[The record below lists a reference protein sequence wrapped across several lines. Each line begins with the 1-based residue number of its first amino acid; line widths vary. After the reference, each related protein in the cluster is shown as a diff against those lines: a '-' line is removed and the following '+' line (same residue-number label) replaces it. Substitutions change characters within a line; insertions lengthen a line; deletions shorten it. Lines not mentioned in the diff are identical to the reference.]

1 MTARLI
7 DGKAIAA
14 EIREAIRRA
23 IGQRLESGLRAPTL
37 ATVLIGEEP
46 ASRIYVRNKRRACA
60 AAGIESIDHNLPV
73 ETREQELLALIDA
86 CNRDESIDG
95 ILVQLPLPA
104 HINPMNV
111 IRKIDPGKD
120 VDGFHP
126 LTFGLLALRTPRLR
140 PCTAFGVLR
149 MLEHIGVDPKGR
161 HCVVVG
167 ASNLVGR
174 PLALELLLAGAT
186 VTVCHR
192 FTANLEGHIRQAEIL
207 ASAVGKPGL
216 VKGSWIRPGAVVLDI
231 GITRMS
237 NGRLRGDV
245 EFDQALKRARWIAP
259 VPGGVGPMTV
269 AMLLQNTLDA
279 AVYNASAA
287 SGNGNAAGARVAV
300 AGEADQITK
309 RQGVSK

>member
-1 MTARLI
+1 MNRRKTTSCLIAGCLKDHAEYHSRMTARII

-14 EIREAIRRA
+14 KFREEIRQTVA
-23 IGQRLESGLRAPTL
+23 QRSATGFRAPALVTIL
-37 ATVLIGEEP
+37 VGADP
-46 ASRIYVRNKRRACA
+46 ASHIYVRNKRRACA
-60 AAGIESIDHNLPV
+60 GAGITSIDHNLPSD
-73 ETREQELLALIDA
+73 TAEQDLLALIDE
-86 CNRDESIDG
+86 CNGSQGIDG
-95 ILVQLPLPA
+95 ILVQLPLPD

-111 IRKIDPGKD
+111 IQRIDPSKD

-140 PCTAFGVLR
+140 PCTAVGVIR
-149 MLEHIGVDPKGR
+149 MLERIGVDPKGR

-192 FTANLEGHIRQAEIL
+192 FTNNLKEHVQRAEIL
-207 ASAVGKPGL
+207 CSAVGKPGL
-216 VKGSWIRPGAVVLDI
+216 LPGSWIRPGAVVLDI

-237 NGRLRGDV
+237 DGKLRGDI
-245 EFDQALKRARWIAP
+245 EFEEARKRAAWIAP

-279 AVYNASAA
+279 AIHNT
-287 SGNGNAAGARVAV
+287 AGR
-300 AGEADQITK
+300 
-309 RQGVSK
+309 

>member
-14 EIREAIRRA
+14 EIREEIRHKV
-23 IGQRLESGLRAPTL
+23 GQRLAAGHRAPAL
-37 ATVLIGEEP
+37 ATVLVGEDP
-46 ASRIYVRNKRRACA
+46 ASHVYVRNKRAACA
-60 AAGIESIDHNLPV
+60 KAGIASIDHNLPAD
-73 ETREQELLALIDA
+73 TGEQELLALIDR
-86 CNRDESIDG
+86 CNDDPGVDG
-95 ILVQLPLPA
+95 ILVQLPLPT
-104 HINPMNV
+104 HIHPLNV
-111 IRKIDPGKD
+111 IQRIDPNKD

-140 PCTAFGVLR
+140 PCTAVGVIR
-149 MLEHIGVDPKGR
+149 MLERIGVDPKGK

-174 PLALELLLAGAT
+174 PLGLELLLAGAT

-192 FTANLEGHIRQAEIL
+192 FTTNLEEHVRQAEIL
-207 ASAVGKPGL
+207 ASAVGKPG
-216 VKGSWIRPGAVVLDI
+216 VVPGSWIRPGAVVLDI

-237 NGRLRGDV
+237 DGKLRGDV
-245 EFDQALKRARWIAP
+245 EFNEARKRAAWIAP

-279 AVYNASAA
+279 AIYNTTD
-287 SGNGNAAGARVAV
+287 R
-300 AGEADQITK
+300 
-309 RQGVSK
+309 

>member
-14 EIREAIRRA
+14 EVREEIRRTVER
-23 IGQRLESGLRAPTL
+23 RLASGFRAPAL
-37 ATVLIGEEP
+37 ATVLIGAEP
-46 ASRIYVRNKRRACA
+46 ASQIYVRNKRRACA
-60 AAGIESIDHNLPV
+60 AAGIDSIDHNLPA
-73 ETREQELLALIDA
+73 ETSEEELLALIDG
-86 CNRDESIDG
+86 CNRDEAIDG
-95 ILVQLPLPA
+95 ILVQLPLPS

-111 IRKIDPGKD
+111 ILRIDPGKD

-126 LTFGLLALRTPRLR
+126 LTFGMLALRTPRLR
-140 PCTAFGVLR
+140 PCTAVGVIRL
-149 MLEHIGVDPKGR
+149 LERIGVSPKGK

-192 FTANLEGHIRQAEIL
+192 FTVNLEEHIRQADIL

-216 VKGSWIRPGAVVLDI
+216 VRGAWIRPGAVVLDI

-237 NGRLRGDV
+237 DGGLRGDV
-245 EFDQALKRARWIAP
+245 EFEEARKRAAWIAP

-279 AVYNASAA
+279 AIYNTQE
-287 SGNGNAAGARVAV
+287 NL
-300 AGEADQITK
+300 E
-309 RQGVSK
+309 

>member
-1 MTARLI
+1 MAAQLI

-14 EIREAIRRA
+14 DIREEIRRA
-23 IGQRLESGLRAPTL
+23 VAQRQAAGFRAPAL
-37 ATVLIGEEP
+37 ATMLIGEEP
-46 ASRIYVRNKRRACA
+46 ASQIYVRNKRRACA
-60 AAGIESIDHNLPV
+60 AAGIESIDHNLPAHTS
-73 ETREQELLALIDA
+73 ELELLALIDA
-86 CNRDESIDG
+86 CNRNQAIDG
-95 ILVQLPLPA
+95 ILVQLPLPD

-111 IRKIDPGKD
+111 IQRIDPGKD

-140 PCTAFGVLR
+140 PCTAVGVIR
-149 MLEHIGVDPKGR
+149 MLERIGVDPKGK

-192 FTANLEGHIRQAEIL
+192 FTKGLEEHVRQAEIL

-216 VKGSWIRPGAVVLDI
+216 VHGDWIRPGAVVLDI

-237 NGRLRGDV
+237 DGKLRGDV
-245 EFDQALKRARWIAP
+245 EFEEARKRAGWIAP

-269 AMLLQNTLDA
+269 AMLLRNTLDA
-279 AVYNASAA
+279 AIHNAPETSTSQPQSGAA
-287 SGNGNAAGARVAV
+287 ENA
-300 AGEADQITK
+300 T
-309 RQGVSK
+309 

>member
-1 MTARLI
+1 MKRRKTTSCPIAGCLKDLAENHTRMTARLI
-7 DGKAIAA
+7 DGRAIAA
-14 EIREAIRRA
+14 EFREEIRQTVERRLTA
-23 IGQRLESGLRAPTL
+23 GFRAPAL
-37 ATVLIGEEP
+37 ATILVGADP
-46 ASRIYVRNKRRACA
+46 ASHIYVRNKRAACA
-60 AAGIESIDHNLPV
+60 KASITSIDHNLPAD
-73 ETREQELLALIDA
+73 TAEQELLALIDR
-86 CNRDESIDG
+86 CNGDAEIDG

-104 HINPMNV
+104 HVNPLNV
-111 IRKIDPGKD
+111 IKRIDPNKD

-140 PCTAFGVLR
+140 PCTAVGAIR
-149 MLEHIGVDPKGR
+149 MLERIGVDPKGK

-174 PLALELLLAGAT
+174 PLSLELLLAGAT

-192 FTANLEGHIRQAEIL
+192 FTTNLEEHVRRAEIL

-216 VKGSWIRPGAVVLDI
+216 VPGSWIRPGAVVLDI

-237 NGRLRGDV
+237 DGKLRGDV
-245 EFDQALKRARWIAP
+245 EFEEARKRAAWIAP

-279 AVYNASAA
+279 AIHNT
-287 SGNGNAAGARVAV
+287 AGR
-300 AGEADQITK
+300 
-309 RQGVSK
+309 

>member
-7 DGKAIAA
+7 DGKAISA
-14 EIREAIRRA
+14 EVREAIRRTVE
-23 IGQRLESGLRAPTL
+23 QRLASGFRAPAL

-46 ASRIYVRNKRRACA
+46 ASQVYVRNKRRACA
-60 AAGIESIDHNLPV
+60 AAGIRSIDHNLSAA
-73 ETREQELLALIDA
+73 TSEQELLALIDA
-86 CNRDESIDG
+86 CNRDEAIDG

-104 HINPMNV
+104 QIDPLKV

-140 PCTAFGVLR
+140 PCTAVGVIR
-149 MLEHIGVDPKGR
+149 MLEYIGVSPKGK

-192 FTANLEGHIRQAEIL
+192 FTANLEQHVQQAEIL

-216 VKGSWIRPGAVVLDI
+216 VRGDWIRPGAVVLDV

-237 NGRLRGDV
+237 DGKLHGDV
-245 EFDQALKRARWIAP
+245 EFERARECAAWITP

-279 AVYNASAA
+279 AMHNTRTS
-287 SGNGNAAGARVAV
+287 SHEGL
-300 AGEADQITK
+300 
-309 RQGVSK
+309 

>member
-1 MTARLI
+1 MTAQLI

-14 EIREAIRRA
+14 EIREEIRQTVK
-23 IGQRLESGLRAPTL
+23 QRLDAGFRAPAL
-37 ATVLIGEEP
+37 ATVLVGEDP
-46 ASRIYVRNKRRACA
+46 ASHVYVRNKRAACA
-60 AAGIESIDHNLPV
+60 NAGIASIDHNLPAD
-73 ETREQELLALIDA
+73 TGEQELLALIDR
-86 CNRDESIDG
+86 CNDDPGVDG

-104 HINPMNV
+104 HIDPLNV
-111 IRKIDPGKD
+111 IQRIDPNKD

-140 PCTAFGVLR
+140 PCTAVGVIR
-149 MLEHIGVDPKGR
+149 MLERIGVDPKGK

-174 PLALELLLAGAT
+174 PLGLELLLAGAT

-192 FTANLEGHIRQAEIL
+192 FTTNLEEHVRRAEIL
-207 ASAVGKPGL
+207 ASAVGKPG
-216 VKGSWIRPGAVVLDI
+216 VVPGSWIRPGAVVLDI

-237 NGRLRGDV
+237 DGKLRGDV
-245 EFDQALKRARWIAP
+245 EFDEARKRAAWIAP

-279 AVYNASAA
+279 AIYNT
-287 SGNGNAAGARVAV
+287 AG
-300 AGEADQITK
+300 K
-309 RQGVSK
+309 

>member
-7 DGKAIAA
+7 DGKAISA
-14 EIREAIRRA
+14 EVREAIRQTVE
-23 IGQRLESGLRAPTL
+23 QRLASGFRAPAL

-46 ASRIYVRNKRRACA
+46 ASQVYVRNKRRACA
-60 AAGIESIDHNLPV
+60 AAGIRSIDNNLSAA
-73 ETREQELLALIDA
+73 TSEQELLALIDT
-86 CNRDESIDG
+86 CNRDEAIDG

-104 HINPMNV
+104 HIDPLKV

-140 PCTAFGVLR
+140 PCTAVGVIR
-149 MLEHIGVDPKGR
+149 MLEHIGVSPKGK

-192 FTANLEGHIRQAEIL
+192 FTANLEQHVRQAEIL

-216 VKGSWIRPGAVVLDI
+216 VRGDWIRPGAVVFDV

-237 NGRLRGDV
+237 DGKLHGDV
-245 EFDQALKRARWIAP
+245 EFERARECASWITP

-279 AVYNASAA
+279 AMHNTRTS
-287 SGNGNAAGARVAV
+287 SHEG
-300 AGEADQITK
+300 
-309 RQGVSK
+309 S

>member
-7 DGKAIAA
+7 DGRAIAA
-14 EIREAIRRA
+14 EFREGIRRTVA
-23 IGQRLESGLRAPTL
+23 ERLAEGHRTPAL
-37 ATVLIGEEP
+37 ATVFVGADP
-46 ASRIYVRNKRRACA
+46 ASQVYVRNKRRACA
-60 AAGIESIDHNLPV
+60 AAGITSIDHNLSAATDEP
-73 ETREQELLALIDA
+73 TLLAMIDEF
-86 CNRDESIDG
+86 NHDENVDG
-95 ILVQLPLPA
+95 ILVQLPLPE
-104 HINPMNV
+104 HINTLNV
-111 IRKIDPGKD
+111 IQRIDPGKD

-140 PCTAFGVLR
+140 PCTAVGVIR
-149 MLEHIGVDPKGR
+149 MLEKIGVDPMEK

-192 FTANLEGHIRQAEIL
+192 FTTDLEKHVRQAEIL
-207 ASAVGKPGL
+207 CSAVGKPGL
-216 VKGSWIRPGAVVLDI
+216 IPGAWIRPGAVVLDI

-237 NGRLRGDV
+237 DGKLRGDV
-245 EFDQALKRARWIAP
+245 EFEEARKRAAWIAP

-279 AVYNASAA
+279 AIYN
-287 SGNGNAAGARVAV
+287 
-300 AGEADQITK
+300 TT
-309 RQGVSK
+309 

>member
-14 EIREAIRRA
+14 EIREEIRQA
-23 IGQRLESGLRAPTL
+23 VEQRLAAGHRAPAL
-37 ATVLIGEEP
+37 ATVLVGEDP
-46 ASRIYVRNKRRACA
+46 ASHVYVRNKRAACA
-60 AAGIESIDHNLPV
+60 RAGIASIDHNLAAD
-73 ETREQELLALIDA
+73 TGEQELLALIDR
-86 CNRDESIDG
+86 CNGDPGVDG

-104 HINPMNV
+104 HINPLNV
-111 IRKIDPGKD
+111 IQRIDPNKD

-126 LTFGLLALRTPRLR
+126 LTFGLLALRMPRLR
-140 PCTAFGVLR
+140 PCTAVGVIR
-149 MLEHIGVDPKGR
+149 MLERIGVDPKGK

-174 PLALELLLAGAT
+174 PLGLELLLAGAT

-192 FTANLEGHIRQAEIL
+192 FTENLKEHVQRAEIL

-216 VKGSWIRPGAVVLDI
+216 VPGSWIRPGAVVLDI

-237 NGRLRGDV
+237 DGKLRGDI
-245 EFDQALKRARWIAP
+245 EFEEARKRAAWIAP

-279 AVYNASAA
+279 AIHNTAE
-287 SGNGNAAGARVAV
+287 R
-300 AGEADQITK
+300 
-309 RQGVSK
+309 

>member
-14 EIREAIRRA
+14 EIREEIRHKV
-23 IGQRLESGLRAPTL
+23 GQRLAAGHRAPAL
-37 ATVLIGEEP
+37 ATVLVGEDP
-46 ASRIYVRNKRRACA
+46 ASHVYVRNKRAACA
-60 AAGIESIDHNLPV
+60 KAGIASIDHNLPAD
-73 ETREQELLALIDA
+73 TGEQELLALIDR
-86 CNRDESIDG
+86 CNDDPGVDG

-104 HINPMNV
+104 HINPLNV
-111 IRKIDPGKD
+111 IQRIDPNKD

-140 PCTAFGVLR
+140 PCTAVGVIR
-149 MLEHIGVDPKGR
+149 MLERIGVDPKGK

-174 PLALELLLAGAT
+174 PLGLELLLAGAT

-192 FTANLEGHIRQAEIL
+192 FTTNLEEHVRRAEIL
-207 ASAVGKPGL
+207 ASAVGKPG
-216 VKGSWIRPGAVVLDI
+216 VVPGSWIRPGAVVLDI

-237 NGRLRGDV
+237 DGKLRGDV
-245 EFDQALKRARWIAP
+245 EFEEARKRAAWIAP

-279 AVYNASAA
+279 AIYNT
-287 SGNGNAAGARVAV
+287 AG
-300 AGEADQITK
+300 K
-309 RQGVSK
+309 